1 MALSGLFALEINLR
15 IIALNNIPAKFL
27 MAALH
32 HSLHYTTLSLNDP
45 VGSPRPGLRR
55 EAGGNC
61 DDHPPRR
68 PPNGPFPGWFS
79 HCVEPISA
87 RADMSEGDAT
97 YFMLGFAAG
106 VALLWVVTE
115 TIWMRL

>member
-15 IIALNNIPAKFL
+15 IIALNNIPAKVL

-55 EAGGNC
+55 EAGETC
-61 DDHPPRR
+61 DHHPPRR
-68 PPNGPFPGWFS
+68 PPNGPVQFCS
-79 HCVEPISA
+79 EPISA
-87 RADMSEGDAT
+87 RADMSDGDAMH
-97 YFMLGFAAG
+97 FMLGFAAG
-106 VALLWVVTE
+106 VALLWVVRE
-115 TIWMRL
+115 MIWMRL